1 MEVVQPAGLLG
12 REAAGIS
19 EKEGVALDVVGVEGL
34 VALFDV
40 VSG

>member
-19 EKEGVALDVVGVEGL
+19 EMEGEVLEVVGVEGL
-34 VALFDV
+34 VALFGV
-40 VSG
+40 ASG